1 MNANLT
7 GHLSPDDPELSPVTR
22 AMVGLR
28 GLVVEAWMMEV
39 RAAVPQAK
47 ELPLPILGNTLPAYF
62 DTLAA
67 LLTPGYSAR
76 VVTDLGAVAS
86 EHGGERARMT
96 MYDATAVIHELQ
108 IFRDVLLRELD
119 RHGVKLD
126 DSQRATLFAHVDAT
140 IRESANAF
148 TVVQAALREQFVAAM
163 AHDLRTPLSTAQMAA
178 EMIKHT
184 TNDDKALRFADK
196 IVAST
201 QRIDGMT
208 RELLDRIAFCKTG
221 PVRLSIERVDMAALV
236 REIAQSAEVLHPVE
250 LALEA
255 DPVEGWWCREA
266 VRRAI
271 ENLVNNAIKYGA
283 RDAPIRLA
291 VSTTVERVQLMVHNQ
306 GPPIAPED
314 SESIFQLYRRA
325 GNQGLGERGD
335 RCEGEGEGWG
345 LGLPYVRRV
354 AEAHGGSV
362 VMSSSLEDGTAFVI
376 DIPLDARPF
385 AGAPTAA

>member
-1 MNANLT
+1 MSANLT
-7 GHLSPDDPELSPVTR
+7 GHLSPDDPDLSPVTR
-22 AMVGLR
+22 AMVALR
-28 GLVVEAWMMEV
+28 RPIIDAWMNEV
-39 RAAVPQAK
+39 RAAVPQAQ
-47 ELPLPILGNTLPAYF
+47 ELAPPIAENTLPAYF

-67 LLTPGYSAR
+67 LLTPGHSAR
-76 VVTDLGAVAS
+76 LLTDLGALAS

-96 MYDATAVIHELQ
+96 SYDATAVIHEMQ
-108 IFRDVLLRELD
+108 IFRNVLFRELAHHDVLLDE
-119 RHGVKLD
+119 G
-126 DSQRATLFAHVDAT
+126 QRATLFAHIDAT
-140 IRESANAF
+140 TRESANAF

-178 EMIKHT
+178 EMINHT
-184 TNDDKALRFADK
+184 SQDPNARRFADK

-221 PVRLSIERVDMAALV
+221 KVTLQIDRVDLVALV
-236 REIAQSAEVLHPVE
+236 RDVVQSAEAFHPIA
-250 LALEA
+250 LAIDAEPL
-255 DPVEGWWCREA
+255 EGWWCGEA
-266 VRRAI
+266 IRRAV
-271 ENLVNNAIKYGA
+271 ENLVNNAIKYG
-283 RDAPIRLA
+283 DHEAPIQVT
-291 VSTTVERVQLMVHNQ
+291 VSTTAERVQLMVHNQ

-325 GNQGLGERGD
+325 GKQGLA
-335 RCEGEGEGWG
+335 EGNGEGWG
-345 LGLPYVRRV
+345 VGLPYVRRV

-362 VMSSSLEDGTAFVI
+362 MMSSSLEEGTAFVI

>member
-1 MNANLT
+1 MSANLT

-22 AMVGLR
+22 AMVALR
-28 GLVVEAWMMEV
+28 GQIVQAWMVEV

-47 ELPLPILGNTLPAYF
+47 ELALPIAENTLPAYF

-67 LLTPGYSAR
+67 LLTPGHSAR
-76 VVTDLGAVAS
+76 LVTDLGALAS

-96 MYDATAVIHELQ
+96 SYDATAVIHELQ
-108 IFRDVLLRELD
+108 IFRDVLFRELE
-119 RHGVKLD
+119 RKGVTLD
-126 DSQRATLFAHVDAT
+126 EGQRATLFAHIDAT

-178 EMIKHT
+178 EMINHT
-184 TNDDKALRFADK
+184 SQDPKARRFAEK

-221 PVRLSIERVDMAALV
+221 KVVLQIEHVDMGALV
-236 REIAQSAEVLHPVE
+236 REVAQSAEAFHPIE
-250 LALEA
+250 LRLEA
-255 DPVEGWWCREA
+255 EPVEGWWCGDA
-266 VRRAI
+266 IRRAL
-271 ENLVNNAIKYGA
+271 ENLVNNAIKYGD
-283 RDAPIRLA
+283 REAPIRLT
-291 VSTTVERVQLMVHNQ
+291 VSTTIERVQLMVHNQ

-325 GNQGLGERGD
+325 GSQGLAAGK
-335 RCEGEGEGWG
+335 GEGWG
-345 LGLPYVRRV
+345 VGLPYVRRV

-362 VMSSSLEDGTAFVI
+362 VMSSSIEDGTTFVI
-376 DIPLDARPF
+376 DLPADARPF

>member
-1 MNANLT
+1 MSANLT
-7 GHLSPDDPELSPVTR
+7 GHLSPDDPDLSPVTR
-22 AMVGLR
+22 AMVALR
-28 GLVVEAWMMEV
+28 RPIIDAWMNEV

-47 ELPLPILGNTLPAYF
+47 ELAPPIAENTLPAYF

-67 LLTPGYSAR
+67 LLTPGHSAR
-76 VVTDLGAVAS
+76 LLTDLGALAS

-96 MYDATAVIHELQ
+96 SYDATAVIHEMQ
-108 IFRDVLLRELD
+108 IFRNVLFRELAHHGVLLDE
-119 RHGVKLD
+119 G
-126 DSQRATLFAHVDAT
+126 QRATLFAHIDAT

-178 EMIKHT
+178 EMINHT
-184 TNDDKALRFADK
+184 SQDPNARRFADK

-221 PVRLSIERVDMAALV
+221 KVTLQIDRVDLAALV
-236 REIAQSAEVLHPVE
+236 REVVQSAEAFHPIT
-250 LALEA
+250 LAIDAEPL
-255 DPVEGWWCREA
+255 EGWWCGEA
-266 VRRAI
+266 IRRAV
-271 ENLVNNAIKYGA
+271 ENLVNNAIKYGD
-283 RDAPIRLA
+283 RGAPIQVT
-291 VSTTVERVQLMVHNQ
+291 VSTTAERVQLMVHNQ

-325 GNQGLGERGD
+325 GKQGLA
-335 RCEGEGEGWG
+335 EGNGEGWG
-345 LGLPYVRRV
+345 VGLPYVRRV

-362 VMSSSLEDGTAFVI
+362 MMSSSLEEGTAFVI

>member
-22 AMVGLR
+22 AIVALR
-28 GLVVEAWMMEV
+28 EPILDAWMDEV
-39 RAAVPQAK
+39 RGTVAQAR
-47 ELPLPILGNTLPAYF
+47 ELPVPILANTLPAYF

-67 LLTPGYSAR
+67 LLTPGFSAR

-86 EHGGERARMT
+86 EHGGERARLT
-96 MYDATAVIHELQ
+96 SYDATALIHELQ
-108 IFRDVLLRELD
+108 IFRDVLLRELA
-119 RHGVKLD
+119 RHGVTLD
-126 DSQRATLFAHVDAT
+126 ESQRATLVAHLDAT

-163 AHDLRTPLSTAQMAA
+163 AHDLRTPLSTAQLAA
-178 EMIKHT
+178 EMINHT
-184 TNDDKALRFADK
+184 SSDESVRRYADK

-221 PVRLSIERVDMAALV
+221 KVALQIERFDMVALV
-236 REIAQSAEVLHPVE
+236 REVVGSAEAFHPIE
-250 LALEA
+250 LVPGDEA
-255 DPVEGWWCREA
+255 VEGWWCGEA

-283 RDAPIRLA
+283 REAPICVT
-291 VSTTVERVQLMVHNQ
+291 VSTTVGRVQVMVHNQ
-306 GPPIAPED
+306 GPPISPED
-314 SESIFQLYRRA
+314 SESIFQLFRRA
-325 GNQGLGERGD
+325 GNQGLGENK
-335 RCEGEGEGWG
+335 GEGWG

-362 VMSSSLEDGTAFVI
+362 LMSSSVEDGTVFVI
-376 DIPLDARPF
+376 DLPVDARPF

>member
-7 GHLSPDDPELSPVTR
+7 GHLSPDDPELSPTTR
-22 AMVGLR
+22 AMLALR
-28 GLVVEAWMMEV
+28 EQILQAWMDEV
-39 RAAVPQAK
+39 RGTVPQAK
-47 ELPLPILGNTLPAYF
+47 ELPVPILENTLPAYF

-76 VVTDLGAVAS
+76 VVTDLGAVAG
-86 EHGGERARMT
+86 EHGGERARLT
-96 MYDATAVIHELQ
+96 MYDATALIHELQ
-108 IFRDVLLRELD
+108 IFRDVLLRELE
-119 RHGVKLD
+119 RQGVALD
-126 DSQRATLFAHVDAT
+126 EGQRTTLVAHVDAT

-148 TVVQAALREQFVAAM
+148 TVVQAALREQIVAAM
-163 AHDLRTPLSTAQMAA
+163 AHDLRTPLSTAQLAA
-178 EMIKHT
+178 EMINHT
-184 TNDDKALRFADK
+184 SNDDNVRRFAEK
-196 IVAST
+196 ILAST
-201 QRIDGMT
+201 HRIDGMT

-221 PVRLSIERVDMAALV
+221 PVRLQIGQFDMVALV
-236 REIAQSAEVLHPVE
+236 REVARLAEVLHPIEV
-250 LALEA
+250 AADAEA
-255 DPVEGWWCREA
+255 VEGWWCGEA
-266 VRRAI
+266 IRRAV

-283 RDAPIRLA
+283 REPAIRLT
-291 VSTTVERVQLMVHNQ
+291 VSTTLERVQVMVHNQ

-325 GNQGLGERGD
+325 GSQVPGKGE
-335 RCEGEGEGWG
+335 EEGWG

-362 VMSSSLEDGTAFVI
+362 VMSSSVEDGTAFVI

>member
-1 MNANLT
+1 MSANLT

-22 AMVGLR
+22 AMVALR
-28 GLVVEAWMMEV
+28 GQIVEAWMIEV

-47 ELPLPILGNTLPAYF
+47 ELALPIAENTLPAYY

-67 LLTPGYSAR
+67 LLTPGHSAR
-76 VVTDLGAVAS
+76 LLTDLGALAS

-96 MYDATAVIHELQ
+96 SYDATAVIHEMQ
-108 IFRDVLLRELD
+108 IFRDVMFRELE
-119 RHGVKLD
+119 RHGVPLD
-126 DSQRATLFAHVDAT
+126 DGQRAMLFAHIDAT
-140 IRESANAF
+140 IRESANSF

-178 EMIKHT
+178 EMINHT
-184 TNDDKALRFADK
+184 SQDPNARRFAEK

-221 PVRLSIERVDMAALV
+221 KITLQIDRVDMAELV
-236 REIAQSAEVLHPVE
+236 REVARSAEAFHSVE
-250 LALEA
+250 LAVDAE
-255 DPVEGWWCREA
+255 PVEGWWCGEA
-266 VRRAI
+266 IRRAV
-271 ENLVNNAIKYGA
+271 ENLVNNAIKYG
-283 RDAPIRLA
+283 DGEAPIRLT
-291 VSTTVERVQLMVHNQ
+291 VSTTVERVQVMVHNQ

-314 SESIFQLYRRA
+314 SESVFQLYRRA
-325 GNQGLGERGD
+325 GNQGLA
-335 RCEGEGEGWG
+335 EGKGEGWG
-345 LGLPYVRRV
+345 VGLPYVRRV

-362 VMSSSLEDGTAFVI
+362 MMSSSIEDGTTFVI
-376 DIPLDARPF
+376 DLPADARPF

>member
-1 MNANLT
+1 MSANLT
-7 GHLSPDDPELSPVTR
+7 GHLSPDDPALSPVTR
-22 AMVGLR
+22 AMVALR
-28 GLVVEAWMMEV
+28 DQVVEAWMDEV

-47 ELPLPILGNTLPAYF
+47 ALALPILENTLPAYF

-67 LLTPGYSAR
+67 LLTPGYPAR
-76 VVTDLGAVAS
+76 VVSDLGAVAS

-96 MYDATAVIHELQ
+96 DYDATAVIHELQ
-108 IFRDVLLRELD
+108 IFRDVLLRELG
-119 RHGVKLD
+119 RHGVDLGEAGH
-126 DSQRATLFAHVDAT
+126 ATVSAHIDAT

-148 TVVQAALREQFVAAM
+148 TVVQAALREQFVASM

-178 EMIKHT
+178 EMICHASSDP
-184 TNDDKALRFADK
+184 NVRRYAEK

-221 PVRLSIERVDMAALV
+221 TVHLTIERVDMSALV
-236 REIAQSAEVLHPVE
+236 REVVLAAAGAHPVE
-250 LALEA
+250 LVLEREGI
-255 DPVEGWWCREA
+255 EGWWCGDA
-266 VRRAI
+266 IRRAV

-283 RDAPIRLA
+283 PDAPVRVT
-291 VSTTVERVQLMVHNQ
+291 VSTTLERIQVLVHNQ
-306 GPPIAPED
+306 GEPIAPED

-325 GNQGLGERGD
+325 GSRGP
-335 RCEGEGEGWG
+335 GSGWG
-345 LGLPYVRRV
+345 VGLPYVRRV

-362 VMSSSLEDGTAFVI
+362 LMSSSAGDGTAFVI

>member
-1 MNANLT
+1 MSANLT
-7 GHLSPDDPELSPVTR
+7 GHLSPDDPDLSPVTR
-22 AMVGLR
+22 AMVALR
-28 GLVVEAWMMEV
+28 GPIIDAWMMEV
-39 RAAVPQAK
+39 RAAVPQAN
-47 ELPLPILGNTLPAYF
+47 ELALPIAENTLPAYF

-67 LLTPGYSAR
+67 LLTPNHSAR
-76 VVTDLGAVAS
+76 LLTDLGALAS

-96 MYDATAVIHELQ
+96 SYDATAVIHELQ
-108 IFRDVLLRELD
+108 IFRNVLFRELEG
-119 RHGVKLD
+119 HGVALD
-126 DSQRATLFAHVDAT
+126 EGQRATLFAHIDAT

-178 EMIKHT
+178 EMINHT
-184 TNDDKALRFADK
+184 SQDPNARRFADK

-208 RELLDRIAFCKTG
+208 RQLLDRIAFCKTG
-221 PVRLSIERVDMAALV
+221 KVTLQIDRVDMAALV
-236 REIAQSAEVLHPVE
+236 REVAQSAEVFHPIA
-250 LALEA
+250 LAIDAEPL
-255 DPVEGWWCREA
+255 EGWWCGEA
-266 VRRAI
+266 IRRAV
-271 ENLVNNAIKYGA
+271 ENLVNNAIKYGD
-283 RDAPIRLA
+283 RVAPIRVT
-291 VSTTVERVQLMVHNQ
+291 VSTTIARVQLMVHNQ

-325 GNQGLGERGD
+325 GTQGLA
-335 RCEGEGEGWG
+335 EGNGEGWG

-362 VMSSSLEDGTAFVI
+362 MMSSSLEEGTAFVI

>member
-1 MNANLT
+1 MSANLT
-7 GHLSPDDPELSPVTR
+7 GHLSPSDPGLSPVTR
-22 AMVGLR
+22 AMVALR
-28 GLVVEAWMMEV
+28 AQVVEAWMDAV

-47 ELPLPILGNTLPAYF
+47 DLSVPILGNTLPAYY

-76 VVTDLGAVAS
+76 AVTDLGAVAS
-86 EHGGERARMT
+86 EHGGERARLT
-96 MYDATAVIHELQ
+96 MYDATALIHELQ
-108 IFRDVLLRELD
+108 IFRDVLLRELG
-119 RHGVKLD
+119 RHGVALD
-126 DSQRATLFAHVDAT
+126 DAQRATLFAHIDAT

-178 EMIKHT
+178 EMINHT
-184 TNDDKALRFADK
+184 SNDANARRFAEK

-221 PVRLSIERVDMAALV
+221 KVTLAIERVDMAALV
-236 REIAQSAEVLHPVE
+236 REVAQSAEVFHAIEVE
-250 LALEA
+250 IETEV
-255 DPVEGWWCREA
+255 VEGWWCREA
-266 VRRAI
+266 ILRAI

-283 RDAPIRLA
+283 REPAVRLT
-291 VSTTVERVQLMVHNQ
+291 VSTTVERVQVMVHNQ
-306 GPPIAPED
+306 GPPILPED
-314 SESIFQLYRRA
+314 SESIFQLFRRA
-325 GNQGLGERGD
+325 GSQGLGEAK
-335 RCEGEGEGWG
+335 GEGWG

-362 VMSSSLEDGTAFVI
+362 LMSSSVEDGTVFVI
-376 DIPLDARPF
+376 DLPTDARPF

>member
-1 MNANLT
+1 MSANLT
-7 GHLSPDDPELSPVTR
+7 GHLSPDDPDLSPVTR
-22 AMVGLR
+22 AMVALR
-28 GLVVEAWMMEV
+28 RPIIEAWMNEV

-47 ELPLPILGNTLPAYF
+47 ELAPPIAENTLPAYF

-67 LLTPGYSAR
+67 LLTPGHSAR
-76 VVTDLGAVAS
+76 LLTDLGALAS

-96 MYDATAVIHELQ
+96 SYDATAVIHEMQ
-108 IFRDVLLRELD
+108 IFRNVLFRELAHHGVLLDE
-119 RHGVKLD
+119 G
-126 DSQRATLFAHVDAT
+126 QRATLFAHIDAT

-178 EMIKHT
+178 EMINHT
-184 TNDDKALRFADK
+184 SQDPNARRFADK

-221 PVRLSIERVDMAALV
+221 KVTLQIDRVDLAALV
-236 REIAQSAEVLHPVE
+236 REVVQSAEAFHPIT
-250 LALEA
+250 LAIDAEPL
-255 DPVEGWWCREA
+255 EGWWCGEA
-266 VRRAI
+266 IRRAV
-271 ENLVNNAIKYGA
+271 ENLVNNAIKYGD
-283 RDAPIRLA
+283 RGAPIQVT
-291 VSTTVERVQLMVHNQ
+291 VSTTAERVQLMVHNQ

-325 GNQGLGERGD
+325 GKQGLA
-335 RCEGEGEGWG
+335 EGNGEGWG
-345 LGLPYVRRV
+345 VGLPYVRRV

-362 VMSSSLEDGTAFVI
+362 MMSSSLEEGTAFVI

>member
-7 GHLSPDDPELSPVTR
+7 GHLSSDDPDLSPTTR
-22 AMVGLR
+22 AMLGVRAQVLQ
-28 GLVVEAWMMEV
+28 AWMFEV
-39 RAAVPQAK
+39 RGTVPQAR
-47 ELPLPILGNTLPAYF
+47 ELPLPILENTLPAYF

-67 LLTPGYSAR
+67 MLTPHYSSR
-76 VVTDLGAVAS
+76 IVTDLGAVAS

-96 MYDATAVIHELQ
+96 MYDATALIHELQ
-108 IFRDVLLRELD
+108 IFRDVLFRELE
-119 RHGVKLD
+119 RHGVALED
-126 DSQRATLFAHVDAT
+126 GQRSMLSAHIDAT

-148 TVVQAALREQFVAAM
+148 IVVQAALREQFVASM

-178 EMIKHT
+178 EMINHT
-184 TNDDKALRFADK
+184 SSDPSARRYAEK

-221 PVRLSIERVDMAALV
+221 AVQLVLEPMDMAALV
-236 REIAQSAEVLHPVE
+236 RDVAQWAESFHAVALE
-250 LALEA
+250 LEA
-255 DPVEGWWCREA
+255 DPVQGWWCPQAIQRA
-266 VRRAI
+266 V

-283 RDAPIRLA
+283 RDPAIRLT
-291 VSTTVERVQLMVHNQ
+291 VSTTPERVQVMVHNS
-306 GPPIAPED
+306 GAPIAPED

-325 GNQGLGERGD
+325 GSQQPGS
-335 RCEGEGEGWG
+335 GWG
-345 LGLPYVRRV
+345 VGLPYVRRV

-362 VMSSSLEDGTAFVI
+362 LMSSSEEDGTAFVI
-376 DIPLDARPF
+376 DLPRDARPF

>member
-1 MNANLT
+1 
-7 GHLSPDDPELSPVTR
+7 
-22 AMVGLR
+22 
-28 GLVVEAWMMEV
+28 
-39 RAAVPQAK
+39 
-47 ELPLPILGNTLPAYF
+47 
-62 DTLAA
+62 
-67 LLTPGYSAR
+67 
-76 VVTDLGAVAS
+76 
-86 EHGGERARMT
+86 MT
-96 MYDATAVIHELQ
+96 NYDATAVIHELQ
-108 IFRDVLLRELD
+108 IFRDVLFRELA
-119 RHGVKLD
+119 RHGVLLD
-126 DSQRATLFAHVDAT
+126 EGQRATLFAHIDAT

-178 EMIKHT
+178 EMINHT
-184 TNDDKALRFADK
+184 SQDPNARRFADK

-221 PVRLSIERVDMAALV
+221 KVRLQIDRVDMAALV
-236 REIAQSAEVLHPVE
+236 REVAQSAEVFHPIA
-250 LALEA
+250 LAIDAEPL
-255 DPVEGWWCREA
+255 EGWWCGEA
-266 VRRAI
+266 IRRAV
-271 ENLVNNAIKYGA
+271 ENLVNNAIKYGD
-283 RDAPIRLA
+283 RVAPIRLT
-291 VSTTVERVQLMVHNQ
+291 VSTTLARVQLMVHNQ

-325 GNQGLGERGD
+325 GNQGLA
-335 RCEGEGEGWG
+335 EGNGEGWG

-362 VMSSSLEDGTAFVI
+362 MMSSSLEEGTAFVI

>member
-28 GLVVEAWMMEV
+28 EPILTAWMDEV
-39 RAAVPQAK
+39 RGTVPQAK
-47 ELPLPILGNTLPAYF
+47 ELPVPILENTLPAYF

-67 LLTPGYSAR
+67 LLTPGHSAR
-76 VVTDLGAVAS
+76 MVTDLGAVAS
-86 EHGGERARMT
+86 EHGGERARLT
-96 MYDATAVIHELQ
+96 MYDATALIHELQ
-108 IFRDVLLRELD
+108 IFRDVLLRELAQ
-119 RHGVKLD
+119 HGVALD
-126 DSQRATLFAHVDAT
+126 EGQRATLVAHIDAT
-140 IRESANAF
+140 IRESANSF
-148 TVVQAALREQFVAAM
+148 TLVQAALREQFVAAM
-163 AHDLRTPLSTAQMAA
+163 AHDLRTPLSTAQLAA
-178 EMIKHT
+178 EMINHT
-184 TNDDKALRFADK
+184 SSDENVRRYADK

-221 PVRLSIERVDMAALV
+221 PVRLQIERFDMVALV
-236 REIAQSAEVLHPVE
+236 RDVVGAATAFHAIDLVTKE
-250 LALEA
+250 EA
-255 DPVEGWWCREA
+255 IEGWWCGEA

-283 RDAPIRLA
+283 REAPICVTL
-291 VSTTVERVQLMVHNQ
+291 STTFGRVQVMVHNQ
-306 GPPIAPED
+306 GPPISPED

-325 GNQGLGERGD
+325 GSQGLGESK
-335 RCEGEGEGWG
+335 GEGWG

-362 VMSSSLEDGTAFVI
+362 LMSSSVEDGTVFVI
-376 DIPLDARPF
+376 DLPADARPF

>member
-1 MNANLT
+1 MSANLT
-7 GHLSPDDPELSPVTR
+7 GHLSPDDPDLSPVTR
-22 AMVGLR
+22 AMVALR
-28 GLVVEAWMMEV
+28 RPIIDAWMIEV
-39 RAAVPQAK
+39 RAAVPQAQ
-47 ELPLPILGNTLPAYF
+47 ELAPPIAENTLPAYF

-67 LLTPGYSAR
+67 LLTPGHSAR
-76 VVTDLGAVAS
+76 LLTDLGALAS

-96 MYDATAVIHELQ
+96 SYDATAVIHEMQ
-108 IFRDVLLRELD
+108 IFRNVLFRELAHHDVLLDE
-119 RHGVKLD
+119 G
-126 DSQRATLFAHVDAT
+126 QRATLFAHIDAT

-178 EMIKHT
+178 EMINHT
-184 TNDDKALRFADK
+184 SQDPNARRFADK

-221 PVRLSIERVDMAALV
+221 MVTLQIDRVDLVALV
-236 REIAQSAEVLHPVE
+236 RDVVQSAEAFHPIA
-250 LALEA
+250 LAIDAEPL
-255 DPVEGWWCREA
+255 EGWWCGEA
-266 VRRAI
+266 IWRAV
-271 ENLVNNAIKYGA
+271 ENLVNNAIKYG
-283 RDAPIRLA
+283 DHEAPIQVT
-291 VSTTVERVQLMVHNQ
+291 VSTTAERVQLMVHNQ

-325 GNQGLGERGD
+325 GKQGLA
-335 RCEGEGEGWG
+335 EGNGEGWG
-345 LGLPYVRRV
+345 VGLPYVRRV

-362 VMSSSLEDGTAFVI
+362 MMSSSLEEGTAFVI